1 MSSPITEEGGDVEG
15 GEMKKV
21 ASTEIDPKM
30 PDPVVI
36 DMGETVSELSL
47 DKTVDL
53 IEWASLYVLTF
64 YKNTGR
70 SICS

>member
-21 ASTEIDPKM
+21 ALTEIDPEM

-36 DMGETVSELSL
+36 DMQKHNAGQMGGTMWLGRRCKVFMTDTTHV
-47 DKTVDL
+47 DK
-53 IEWASLYVLTF
+53 
-64 YKNTGR
+64 
-70 SICS
+70 